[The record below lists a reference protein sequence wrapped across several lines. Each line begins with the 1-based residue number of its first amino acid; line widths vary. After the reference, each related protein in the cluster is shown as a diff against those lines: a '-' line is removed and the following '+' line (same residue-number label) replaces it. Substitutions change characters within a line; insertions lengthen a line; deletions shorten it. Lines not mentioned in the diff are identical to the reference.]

1 MLAAIVVLGVA
12 CVPACRDTTPAP
24 ATVPGHAEAPG
35 PPITPRVP
43 DNVVIISIDTL
54 RADRVGAY
62 GWTRARTPALD
73 ALARAG
79 TRFERAYAT
88 APITLTSH
96 ASLLTGRYPPGHG
109 ARHNGMRVS
118 GDVRTLA
125 HTLAA
130 RGMATGAFIGAFPL
144 DRRFGLAGGFAD
156 GYSDTMPRDDRGR
169 ARNERPGRVVMDE
182 ALAWLA
188 ARGTRPFFAWIHLF
202 EPHAPYEGDSS
213 PGGVGAGARSAS
225 DRYDDEVARADR
237 EVQRLIDALQARND
251 TTLVVATADHGE
263 SFGEHGEIGH
273 SLFVYDTTLRVPL
286 IVAAVGRA
294 SGGAGGRIVQA
305 PVSLVDV
312 VPTIHELLALP
323 PPDADGTSLVAV
335 MADPSRAP
343 ARALYA
349 ESFAPLIDFG
359 WSALRSLRV
368 DGQKA
373 IAAPTPELFD
383 LAADPGESTNIAATN
398 AARLQA
404 LVQRIERL
412 SPAELP
418 RNAPVAQDAEARA
431 RLQALGYVAT
441 APAPAQGTRPDPKD
455 RRDLAARIAAVTSGE
470 LTGVALRDALTRI
483 VHEDPRN
490 AQMQMRLGFAWLEAG
505 DCPAAMPHFRAA
517 IDAQLP
523 SADPYLGLAECEGA
537 AGRAAA
543 ALATL
548 GRAMTVEPGNPVV
561 LANAGILELAR
572 NEPARA
578 ITRLDAALAIAPDL
592 HVARF
597 TLARAH
603 GRLGHRADAA
613 REATELLRRLPRDAP
628 QRAEVQ
634 RLLDAVR

>member
-12 CVPACRDTTPAP
+12 GMPACRDTAPAP
-24 ATVPGHAEAPG
+24 AAAPGHTEAPG
-35 PPITPRVP
+35 APTTTRVP
-43 DNVVIISIDTL
+43 DNLVIISIDTL

-73 ALARAG
+73 ALARTG

-109 ARHNGMRVS
+109 ARHNGMRVDD
-118 GDVRTLA
+118 GVRTLA

-144 DRRFGLAGGFAD
+144 DRRFGLADGFAD

-169 ARNERPGRVVMDE
+169 ARNERPGRAVMDD
-182 ALAWLA
+182 ALAWVA
-188 ARGTRPFFAWIHLF
+188 ARGTRRFFAWIHLF
-202 EPHAPYEGDSS
+202 EPHAPYEGDPS
-213 PGGVGAGARSAS
+213 PGGAGARSAS
-225 DRYDDEVARADR
+225 ERYDDEVARADR
-237 EVQRLIDALQARND
+237 EVQRLLDALQARSD

-286 IVAAVGRA
+286 IMATVGRGA
-294 SGGAGGRIVQA
+294 GGAGGRIVQA

-312 VPTIHELLALP
+312 VPTIHELLELP

-335 MADPSRAP
+335 MADPARAP

-383 LAADPGESTNIAATN
+383 LATDPGESTNIAATN
-398 AARLQA
+398 AARMQA
-404 LVQRIERL
+404 LVQRIDRL

-418 RNAPVAQDAEARA
+418 RNTAVAQDADARA
-431 RLQALGYVAT
+431 RLQALGYVGT
-441 APAPAQGTRPDPKD
+441 APAPAQGPRPDPKD

-470 LTGVALRDALTRI
+470 LAGVALRDALTRI

-490 AQMQMRLGFAWLEAG
+490 AQMQMRLGFVWLEAG
-505 DCPAAMPHFRAA
+505 DCQAAMPHFRAA
-517 IDAQLP
+517 IDARLR

-537 AGRAAA
+537 AGRATA

-613 REATELLRRLPRDAP
+613 REAAELLRRLPRDAP